1 MQPQQND
8 IEEEKLFKFVIE
20 DDDFINSITNQFKP
34 KQQLKDDFDFSKV
47 DYNNYYINNGVQHIK
62 QRLKT
67 NLDDPYINLIINDAA
82 KSIVTPLEEWNRR
95 NFVNN
100 NIQREYE
107 EQKQETQEKE
117 NDISYITYLI

>member
-1 MQPQQND
+1 MQQQN
-8 IEEEKLFKFVIE
+8 ENENEKQFKFVIE

-62 QRLKT
+62 NRLKT
-67 NLDDPYINLIINDAA
+67 NLDDPYINLIINDCA

-95 NFVNN
+95 NFINN
-100 NIQREYE
+100 NTQNEQQK
-107 EQKQETQEKE
+107 EQKQEQK
-117 NDISYITYLI
+117 DISYITYLI

>member
-1 MQPQQND
+1 MQQQQND
-8 IEEEKLFKFVIE
+8 IEEEKLFKYVIE

-34 KQQLKDDFDFSKV
+34 KQQLKEDFDFSKV

-82 KSIVTPLEEWNRR
+82 KSFVTPLEEWNRR
-95 NFVNN
+95 NFVND
-100 NIQREYE
+100 NIQNEQQK
-107 EQKQETQEKE
+107 EQKTEK
-117 NDISYITYLI
+117 DISYITYLI

>member
-1 MQPQQND
+1 MQQQQND

-34 KQQLKDDFDFSKV
+34 KQQLKEDFDFSKV

-95 NFVNN
+95 KFVNN
-100 NIQREYE
+100 NIHNEQQK
-107 EQKQETQEKE
+107 EQKPEK
-117 NDISYITYLI
+117 DISYITYLI

>member
-1 MQPQQND
+1 MQQQKE
-8 IEEEKLFKFVIE
+8 IEEEKLFKYVIE
-20 DDDFINSITNQFKP
+20 DDDFINCITNQFKP

-67 NLDDPYINLIINDAA
+67 NLDDPYINLIINESA

-100 NIQREYE
+100 NIQV
-107 EQKQETQEKE
+107 KQEKQEK
-117 NDISYITYLI
+117 NYITYLI

>member
-1 MQPQQND
+1 MQQQEND
-8 IEEEKLFKFVIE
+8 IESEKLFKYVIE

-47 DYNNYYINNGVQHIK
+47 DYNNYYINNAVQHIK

-82 KSIVTPLEEWNRR
+82 KSFVTPLEEWNRR

-107 EQKQETQEKE
+107 EEKQEKQEKE